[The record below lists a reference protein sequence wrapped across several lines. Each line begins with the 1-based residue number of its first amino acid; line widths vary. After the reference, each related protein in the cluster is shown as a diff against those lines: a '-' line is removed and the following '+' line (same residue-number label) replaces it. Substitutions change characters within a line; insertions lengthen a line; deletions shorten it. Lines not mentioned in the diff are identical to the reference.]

1 MLEVMVTKRL
11 RNDIMKAESKI
22 INNIKR
28 TLTKEVGQGELYTM
42 LNEKMMTEGST
53 CYDEFSD

>member
-1 MLEVMVTKRL
+1 MVTKRL
-11 RNDIMKAESKI
+11 RNDIMKAESKV

-28 TLTKEVGQGELYTM
+28 TLTKEVGQGEFYTM
-42 LNEKMMTEGST
+42 LNEKMITEGST